1 MASDGNTQDFGNL
14 TDARRALTA
23 FSSSTRGIIVGGVEP
38 AQINII
44 EYVEISTVGNA
55 LDFGDCMTAGRHQ
68 ESGCSSPTRGLFIH
82 GNNTNINYIETL
94 QIASKGNSTKFGN
107 RMFNGGYTSGN
118 CNGVRAVFG
127 GGYQQ
132 TPISGARRG
141 EITTVI
147 IASEGN
153 ETKFGDLSVT
163 RYGSQGLSSKIRA
176 VFVGGVSGGPVVGSE
191 VDSILYESGGTA
203 VNFGEL
209 DRPRWSTA
217 GSTDCHGGLGGY

>member
-1 MASDGNTQDFGNL
+1 M
-14 TDARRALTA
+14 
-23 FSSSTRGIIVGGVEP
+23 
-38 AQINII
+38 
-44 EYVEISTVGNA
+44 
-55 LDFGDCMTAGRHQ
+55 
-68 ESGCSSPTRGLFIH
+68 
-82 GNNTNINYIETL
+82 
-94 QIASKGNSTKFGN
+94 
-107 RMFNGGYTSGN
+107 
-118 CNGVRAVFG
+118 FG

-132 TPISGARRG
+132 SPITGTRRG

-153 ETKFGDLSVT
+153 ETKFGDLSKA

-217 GSTDCHGGLGGY
+217 GSTDSHGGLGGY